1 MYCPRWPGHCAVY
14 KRHGQV
20 VRLPHVIW
28 PFRGIARLTVFWH
41 GEQGLMFSKQLKRVL
56 AVTASAVVVLGGTG
70 AAMAAGSPVAAAGAN
85 TTYYACVLTAGSHQF
100 FPWHALWN

>member
-1 MYCPRWPGHCAVY
+1 
-14 KRHGQV
+14 
-20 VRLPHVIW
+20 
-28 PFRGIARLTVFWH
+28 
-41 GEQGLMFSKQLKRVL
+41 MFSKQLKRVL

-100 FPWHALWN
+100 FPWHALWNTSTSPVTCPRGEFSISWNQTGPQGPRRP